1 MPKENRMTAEKLAE
15 ELCIQEGFDK
25 KDASEFAEDMLT
37 RLLAGHVVGEED
49 ANNKKPEVIKMQKL
63 RLRHWYILLVCQ
75 MPNIFNHD
83 EPESI
88 PSEYGSRG
96 DFIWELDRTISIM
109 GKSDLMLDKIERMI
123 DGAVSGTPYDVEKDR
138 RKDGKLVR
146 TILTECFFTGS
157 ASSLTN
163 EAYARQLQISRS
175 TLESKK
181 DAGMAIF
188 GLLMWIYAVRRE
200 MEDIENGIIP
210 SPDKRKWWMK
220 YV

>member
-1 MPKENRMTAEKLAE
+1 MPKENRMTAERLAE
-15 ELCIQEGFDK
+15 ELCEQEGFNK

-37 RLLAGHVVGEED
+37 RLLAGQVVGEED
-49 ANNKKPEVIKMQKL
+49 VNNKKPEVIIVQKL

-75 MPNIFNHD
+75 MPNIYTHD
-83 EPESI
+83 EPEPI
-88 PSEYGSRG
+88 PPEYGTRG
-96 DFIWELDRTISIM
+96 DFIWELVRTIWIV
-109 GKSDLMLDKIERMI
+109 GKSDVMLDKIERML
-123 DGAVSGTPYDVEKDR
+123 DGTVSGTPYDPEKDR

-146 TILTECFFTGS
+146 TIITECFFTGE

-163 EAYARQLQISRS
+163 EEYARKLQISRS

-181 DAGMAIF
+181 EAGTAIF

-210 SPDKRKWWMK
+210 RPEKRKWWMK

>member
-1 MPKENRMTAEKLAE
+1 MPKENRMTAERLAE
-15 ELCIQEGFDK
+15 ELCEQEGFNK

-37 RLLAGHVVGEED
+37 RLLAGQVVGEED
-49 ANNKKPEVIKMQKL
+49 VNNKKPEVIIVQKL

-75 MPNIFNHD
+75 MPNIYNHD
-83 EPESI
+83 EPEPI
-88 PSEYGSRG
+88 PPEYGTRG
-96 DFIWELDRTISIM
+96 DFIWELVRTIWIVE
-109 GKSDLMLDKIERMI
+109 KSDVMLDKIERML
-123 DGAVSGTPYDVEKDR
+123 DGTVSGTPYDPEKDR

-146 TILTECFFTGS
+146 TIITECFFTGE

-163 EAYARQLQISRS
+163 EEYARKLQISRS

-181 DAGMAIF
+181 EAGTAIF

-210 SPDKRKWWMK
+210 RPEKRKWWMK